1 MTNAYC
7 NMSAPPRSRVHKEVR
22 PFGPH
27 IVFDLS
33 ILSGLS
39 ECPCDNEL
47 VCWLR
52 KFESRHGDAL
62 AAAARPAG
70 YMIAVPLQKQ
80 GQLPD
85 GFTLCKDQVLT
96 VAVLGRLAG
105 GIYIPNRQLC
115 FTRATAKSRFAFPES
130 AFTQQK
136 GKQP

>member
-22 PFGPH
+22 TIGSH
-27 IVFDLS
+27 IVFDLAV
-33 ILSGLS
+33 LSGLS
-39 ECPCDNEL
+39 ERPCDNEL
-47 VCWLR
+47 TCWLR

-62 AAAARPAG
+62 VAVTRPTG
-70 YMIAVPLQKQ
+70 YMIAVPLPPH
-80 GQLPD
+80 GPLPD
-85 GFTLCKDQVLT
+85 GFTLCKDQILT

-115 FTRATAKSRFAFPES
+115 FTQATAKFRFAFPES

>member
-7 NMSAPPRSRVHKEVR
+7 NMSAPPRSRIHKEVR
-22 PFGPH
+22 TIGSH
-27 IVFDLS
+27 IVFDLAL
-33 ILSGLS
+33 LSGLS
-39 ECPCDNEL
+39 ERPCDNEL
-47 VCWLR
+47 TCWLR

-62 AAAARPAG
+62 AAVARPTG
-70 YMIAVPLQKQ
+70 YMIAVPLPPH
-80 GQLPD
+80 GPLPD

-115 FTRATAKSRFAFPES
+115 FTQATAKFRFAFPES
-130 AFTQQK
+130 VFTQQK

>member
-22 PFGPH
+22 SFGPH
-27 IVFDLS
+27 LVFDLS
-33 ILSGLS
+33 FLSGLS
-39 ECPCDNEL
+39 ARPCDNEL

-70 YMIAVPLQKQ
+70 YMIAVPLPR
-80 GQLPD
+80 GTPLPE
-85 GFTLCKDQVLT
+85 GFSLCKDQVLT
-96 VAVLGRLAG
+96 VAILGRLAG
-105 GIYIPNRQLC
+105 GIYIPHRKLGFAQATTQL
-115 FTRATAKSRFAFPES
+115 RFAFPES

-136 GKQP
+136 GPQP